1 MVEDDEDSVEE
12 DEVDDDEDE
21 DEDDEDGEADED
33 DEEDDN
39 DGEIKVEQFDLNSKL
54 ELELDSLLSLA
65 DSMTGVGGAVFD
77 KLEELIS
84 FLDFI
89 NSLAEEFIS
98 TKEIGNI
105 PTFPLSLPSAQL
117 SSTFLISTIISFLAK
132 EMQSFSSTSVTR
144 KSYNALHCG
153 VGTKREDALGGICTQ
168 LAERKP

>member
-1 MVEDDEDSVEE
+1 
-12 DEVDDDEDE
+12 
-21 DEDDEDGEADED
+21 
-33 DEEDDN
+33 
-39 DGEIKVEQFDLNSKL
+39 
-54 ELELDSLLSLA
+54 
-65 DSMTGVGGAVFD
+65 MTGVGGAVFD

-117 SSTFLISTIISFLAK
+117 SSTFLISKIISFLAK

-168 LAERKP
+168 LAERKPWFPFISPGYQFWSIGFLIKIVSPFWNDKSL